1 MTANDPP
8 PRFSQLQKMVMSV
21 KYNVILVAILTAIQ
35 VMVQDTV
42 VYSIRM
48 VGGGGFYVLK
58 MLDNNGYPQRMS
70 I

>member
-1 MTANDPP
+1 
-8 PRFSQLQKMVMSV
+8 MVMSV

-58 MLDNNGYPQRMS
+58 MLDNNGYPS
-70 I
+70 AYVNLNGHVFACVFPL